1 MLVGDTQSCGRF
13 HFGLVEFAPN
23 ASDHNLKNALKLIR
37 RNGERLSLVGFVDA

>member
-1 MLVGDTQSCGRF
+1 MPVGDAQSRGRF
-13 HFGLVEFAPN
+13 HFGLVEFVPS

>member
-23 ASDHNLKNALKLIR
+23 ASDHNLRNDLKR
-37 RNGERLSLVGFVDA
+37 SQRDR